1 MPITNKRRR
10 HKIMERAMRALMGNN
25 LPPRFKFKDTYDSI
39 EVPTAYEQHLPSQAT
54 LEAKFDELEAEE
66 EEVAP
71 NTKTSGDLEV
81 GTSNLYV
88 DIATS
93 RVGIGTDEPGYTLDV
108 RGTSNVGALT
118 ATTVT
123 SPGVV
128 KGSALYTTNKIYHDG
143 DTNTNIGF
151 PSNDTV
157 TVTTNNVE
165 RLRIDSNGNIYGK
178 GIVLNTWQF
187 IDTTSRS
194 TTSGSL
200 QGGYVS
206 PWCSM
211 RAKSQFKTDIHIPWR
226 NDGAGWGGG
235 HHVLYVQFN
244 KAVGTV
250 PANTWV
256 NFAHSGHWMTYHA
269 NILAYIN
276 SCFFPVTINEDYQ
289 VRFYHKFSV
298 YNNGTL
304 YINQYHDLHVYTDT
318 KLLQFGF
325 GVNNA
330 GYFKIIVEEIGG

>member
-1 MPITNKRRR
+1 MPITSKLKR
-10 HKIMERAMRALMGNN
+10 HKIMERTMRALMGNN
-25 LPPRFKFKDTYDSI
+25 LPPRFKFKDTYDSV
-39 EVPTAYEQHLPSQAT
+39 EFPSGYTVPSQAT
-54 LEAKFDELEAEE
+54 LEAKFDELIAEE

-71 NTKTSGDLEV
+71 KTKIIGDFEV

-93 RVGIGTDEPGYTLDV
+93 RVSIGTDEPGYNLDV

-128 KGSALYTTNKIYHDG
+128 KGSALYTNDKIYHEG

-165 RLRIDSNGNIYGK
+165 RLRIDSSGNMYGK
-178 GIVLNTWQF
+178 GIKLNVWQF
-187 IDTTSRS
+187 IDTTDRS
-194 TTSGSL
+194 TTSTTP
-200 QGGYVS
+200 QNGYTT
-206 PWCSM
+206 PWVSM
-211 RAKSQFKTDIHIPWR
+211 RAKSQVKLMVDVPWR
-226 NDGAGWGGG
+226 NDGTSWGGSY
-235 HHVLYVQFN
+235 HLIYFQVN

-256 NFAHSGHWMTYHA
+256 LLSNSGYYMT
-269 NILAYIN
+269 NTRDILSYKN
-276 SCFFPVTINEDYQ
+276 TYYVPLTVNEDYQ
-289 VRFYHKFSV
+289 VRFFHKYRV

-304 YINQYHDLHVYTDT
+304 TINGSHYVQRYLDSNLSQLGIPTNTGYSTYI
-318 KLLQFGF
+318 
-325 GVNNA
+325 
-330 GYFKIIVEEIGG
+330 IEEIGG

>member
-1 MPITNKRRR
+1 
-10 HKIMERAMRALMGNN
+10 MGSN

-39 EVPTAYEQHLPSQAT
+39 EVPTAYQQHLPSQAT
-54 LEAKFDELEAEE
+54 LEAKFDELLAEE

-71 NTKTSGDLEV
+71 KTKTIGDLEV

-187 IDTTSRS
+187 IDTTNRS

-211 RAKSQFKTDIHIPWR
+211 RAKSQVKTDIHIPWR

-256 NFAHSGHWMTYHA
+256 NFAHSGHWMTYYA
-269 NILAYIN
+269 SILAYIN
-276 SCFFPVTINEDYQ
+276 SCFFPVNINEDYQ

-298 YNNGTL
+298 YNNGTI
-304 YINQYHDLHVYTDT
+304 YINQAHDLARYTDA
-318 KLLQFGF
+318 KLLQFGLS
-325 GVNNA
+325 VNNA

>member
-1 MPITNKRRR
+1 
-10 HKIMERAMRALMGNN
+10 MRALMGSN

-39 EVPTAYEQHLPSQAT
+39 EVPTAYQQHLPSQAT
-54 LEAKFDELEAEE
+54 LEAKFDELLAEE

-71 NTKTSGDLEV
+71 KTKTIGDLEV

-128 KGSALYTTNKIYHDG
+128 KGSSLYTANKIYHDG

-165 RLRIDSNGNIYGK
+165 RLKIDSNGNIYGK
-178 GIVLNTWQF
+178 GIKLNVWQF

-194 TTSGSL
+194 TTSGSP

-211 RAKSQFKTDIHIPWR
+211 RAKSQVKLMVDIPWR
-226 NDGAGWGGG
+226 NDGTGWGGSY
-235 HHVLYVQFN
+235 HLIYFQVN

-250 PANTWV
+250 AANTWV
-256 NFAHSGHWMTYHA
+256 LLSSSGYYMTNYKDIISYT
-269 NILAYIN
+269 NKYFL
-276 SCFFPVTINEDYQ
+276 PLTINEDYQ
-289 VRFYHKFSV
+289 IRFYHKYRV
-298 YNNGTL
+298 YNNGTI
-304 YINQYHDLHVYTDT
+304 YINGANHLASYTDA
-318 KLLQFGF
+318 KLLQFGLS
-325 GVNNA
+325 VNNA
-330 GYFKIIVEEIGG
+330 GYFKIIVEEIGV

>member
-1 MPITNKRRR
+1 
-10 HKIMERAMRALMGNN
+10 MERAMRALMGNN